1 MLASARSG
9 LEAAHAPFRTGLLE
23 AVQRLRQQRGA
34 VVLAALAGG
43 DAGVHRETD
52 DVAVWHRG
60 IGMLFER
67 RPEPLR
73 LDQLA
78 THDQGIEAFGDEGP
92 QRRQRLLEI
101 FAGAIESNNDRAER
115 RGAFLLGNWNADD
128 AASLD
133 RVVSQVAG
141 PRALRNVRDGHRPI
155 SVLDPL
161 PQAP

>member
-67 RPEPLR
+67 RPEPIR
-73 LDQLA
+73 LAD
-78 THDQGIEAFGDEGP
+78 
-92 QRRQRLLEI
+92 
-101 FAGAIESNNDRAER
+101 SDRAIGFR
-115 RGAFLLGNWNADD
+115 DDQAKPAVADSSQGVDTAGLCPGHTYQIAQDASQSRFTAFSA
-128 AASLD
+128 
-133 RVVSQVAG
+133 
-141 PRALRNVRDGHRPI
+141 
-155 SVLDPL
+155 
-161 PQAP
+161 